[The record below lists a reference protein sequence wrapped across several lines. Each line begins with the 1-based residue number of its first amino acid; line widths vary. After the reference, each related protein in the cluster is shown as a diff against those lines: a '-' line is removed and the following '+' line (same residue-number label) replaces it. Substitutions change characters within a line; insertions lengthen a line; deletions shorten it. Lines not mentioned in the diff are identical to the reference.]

1 MRSHFIPQKPSTSHP
16 KSRTPLILLEL
27 EDNSELP
34 DFVWFPETCDYFK
47 QLHVKRSANTGFAF
61 ICLNLS
67 QHKALGE
74 LGKKRAQ
81 CYPWYLRVPFFLFS
95 AESQRELSPLPT
107 LSGCTP
113 WPCAK
118 QQIWLITPTPEAK
131 GVLLIITLDVW
142 GLLFLLPKLTQ
153 LKTTVSGFPL
163 YLLLQLLKKPSCHF
177 FKHPHSSGHRTVRLE
192 QAHCII

>member
-118 QQIWLITPTPEAK
+118 QQILAHHPYSWSKRSSANYNFGCLGIAFFAPQAYTAQNHCVWLS
-131 GVLLIITLDVW
+131 IISAVAA
-142 GLLFLLPKLTQ
+142 P
-153 LKTTVSGFPL
+153 
-163 YLLLQLLKKPSCHF
+163 
-177 FKHPHSSGHRTVRLE
+177 
-192 QAHCII
+192 